1 MIYQLKNI
9 NNFNFKQY
17 LYEQGLRRNSVQTSE
32 NEEEKEDT
40 ENQTDTSG

>member
-9 NNFNFKQY
+9 NYFKFKQY

-40 ENQTDTSG
+40 EN